1 MKMKSGLN
9 AVILVTMFIV
19 EVVLLT
25 GCREDPVI
33 PTLTTTIVSNITRNT
48 ASTGGNITANGGA
61 DVTSRGV
68 CYGTASLPDLSG
80 PHTSDSKGDGSF
92 VSNLSGL
99 TPGIKYY
106 IRAYATNEA
115 GTAYGNEISFSALPL
130 TLAELTTAD
139 VTGNTAGTAVSGG
152 NIASD
157 GGSEVTVRGICWAAT
172 ANPTTGN
179 SKTTNGGGTGIF
191 TANMTGLTPGSS
203 YHVRAY
209 ATNSVGTAYG
219 NDVPFTAS
227 PVTPTLTTAAI
238 TSPTRTTAVSGGD
251 ITNNGGAAVTTR
263 GVCWGTS
270 SGPLATGL
278 HTSDGTGSG
287 TFISN
292 ITGLSP
298 STTYYVRA
306 YATNSAGTSYGNER
320 SFTTNPVQVP
330 SVTTAS
336 ITNVTLIT
344 AVSGGNITDDNGAA
358 VIEKGVCWNT
368 SGTPTTSDL
377 HTSNGTGTGIFSSN
391 MTGLTAGTVYYVRA
405 YARNSAGTGY
415 GNQLR
420 FSTSASDTDGNIYP
434 TVVIGTQLWMQTDL
448 KTTRLNDNA
457 SIPNIQDNGLWSA
470 ATSPAYSWFGN
481 NPSYGNTY
489 GILYNW
495 YTVETGKLCPSGWHV
510 PTDSEFKTLE
520 MYIGMTQ
527 GEADATGWRGSN
539 QGTQLKFTSTWTPST
554 GTNSSGFRALGGGYR
569 FGGDGSFN
577 DFGIVSYWWSSTL
590 QSDDATKAMYRRL
603 DSNETGVYRGGV
615 IKAGGKFV
623 RCLKTQ

>member
-9 AVILVTMFIV
+9 AVILVTLFIG

-25 GCREDPVI
+25 GCREDPVV
-33 PTLTTTIVSNITRNT
+33 PTLTTAVISNITRNT

-68 CYGTASLPDLSG
+68 CYGTTSQPETSG

-99 TPGIKYY
+99 TPGVKYY
-106 IRAYATNEA
+106 VRAYASNEA
-115 GTAYGNEISFSALPL
+115 GTAYGNEISFSTIPL
-130 TLAELTTAD
+130 AVAELTTAD
-139 VTGNTAGTAVSGG
+139 VTGNTAGAAVSGG
-152 NIASD
+152 NIISD
-157 GGSEVTVRGICWAAT
+157 GGSEVSVRGICWATT
-172 ANPTTGN
+172 ANPTTSN
-179 SKTTNGGGTGIF
+179 NKTTNGGGTGIF

-238 TSPTRTTAVSGGD
+238 TSPTRTSAVSGGD
-251 ITNNGGAAVTTR
+251 ITNNGGAAVTAR
-263 GVCWGTS
+263 GVCWSTS

-278 HTSDGTGSG
+278 HTSDGTGNG
-287 TFISN
+287 VFISN

-320 SFTTNPVQVP
+320 SFTTSPVQIP
-330 SVTTAS
+330 SVTTAAV
-336 ITNVTLIT
+336 INVTLLT
-344 AVSGGNITDDNGAA
+344 AVSGGSITDDNGGA
-358 VIEKGVCWNT
+358 VLEKGVCWNT
-368 SGTPTTSDL
+368 TGTPTTSDS
-377 HTSNGTGTGIFSSN
+377 HTSNGTGTGSFSSN
-391 MTGLTAGTVYYVRA
+391 ITGLTAGTVYYVRA

-434 TVVIGTQLWMQTDL
+434 TVVIGTQLWMQNDL
-448 KTTRLNDNA
+448 KTTKLNDNTP
-457 SIPNIQDNGLWSA
+457 IPNVQDNGLWAA
-470 ATSPAYSWFGN
+470 ATSSAWSWFGN
-481 NPSYGNTY
+481 NPSYGTTF
-489 GILYNW
+489 GMLYNW
-495 YTVETGKLCPSGWHV
+495 YTVETGRLCPSGWHV

-520 MYIGMTQ
+520 MYLGMTQ
-527 GEADATGWRGSN
+527 GEADATGFRGSS

-577 DFGIVSYWWSSTL
+577 DFGVVAYWWSSTL